1 MISLFKHKIKTN
13 SNIKKDGNKKW
24 VILITIWTFVLSV
37 VISTV
42 SSALT
47 NSLNVVF
54 ALLILLVII
63 LVGIV
68 FDIIGIS
75 VTSADEKPFHAMSA
89 KRMRGADIAVSLI
102 RNAEKVSNFCN
113 DVIGDIAG
121 IVSGSMT
128 AVIVAELVLSRPSLD
143 EFIFGIVM
151 TGLVASLTVGGKA
164 FGKRIAISN
173 ANKIIYSA
181 AVIISIFKIRKKK

>member
-13 SNIKKDGNKKW
+13 SNINKSSNKKW
-24 VILITIWTFVLSV
+24 VIWITIWTFLLSV
-37 VISTV
+37 GISTV

-54 ALLILLVII
+54 ALLILLIII
-63 LVGIV
+63 LIGIL

-89 KRMRGADIAVSLI
+89 KRMRGANIAVSLI

-128 AVIVAELVLSRPSLD
+128 AVIVSEIVLSQPSLD

-181 AVIISIFKIRKKK
+181 ALVISIFQFRKKK